1 MSLAPTESRIR
12 SSARSG
18 WRRFDGGEGFAQF
31 GELAIHLRAARR
43 VRFRRRTFARAL
55 RAEQPVGDGGAGAG
69 QRQIGH
75 RDVRIAHGERERGA
89 GLVAVERA
97 VAGRIGPQRALALPD
112 LQRVRRLAG
121 AAALVAGAARPV
133 ILRGRARQ
141 IIAEAK
147 AFVGQRDRAV
157 GIAFAG
163 GDAVAEAGDEDVAH
177 RDLGRDALVAL
188 GAGDVHRRH
197 RGAAVAHAVVDRLG
211 AIERRAL
218 RTVAV
223 VERPGA
229 GGADRNGAGQPH
241 HDRMVDRRQ
250 IAFLDA
256 VAGAGLVDAAG
267 EIDAEPVDG
276 VARPAA
282 AVALHSQRLFGG
294 PARCGRASSR
304 HAAEKSRSSRNRRKR
319 LRTSQE
325 IWRGPPTAGCAYAI
339 SPGRP
344 ASRLASSAAGTSLR
358 KGIRIMAL
366 LTLPVRQK

>member
-1 MSLAPTESRIR
+1 MSLAPIESRIR
-12 SSARSG
+12 SSVRSG

-31 GELAIHLRAARR
+31 GELAVHLAAARR

-112 LQRVRRLAG
+112 LQKVRRLAG
-121 AAALVAGAARPV
+121 AAAFVAGAARPV

-211 AIERRAL
+211 AIECRAL
-218 RTVAV
+218 RAVAI

-276 VARPAA
+276 IARPAA
-282 AVALHSQRLFGG
+282 AVALNSQRLFG
-294 PARCGRASSR
+294 AQ
-304 HAAEKSRSSRNRRKR
+304 HAAAA
-319 LRTSQE
+319 RTLDMQRE
-325 IWRGPPTAGCAYAI
+325 IALLAEQAEPVADLPGNLERPPAAGCAYAI

-344 ASRLASSAAGTSLR
+344 ASRLASSAAGMTLR
-358 KGIRIMAL
+358 KGIWIMAL
-366 LTLPVRQK
+366 LTLPVRRK